1 MNKNNTSVELSL
13 REAMELQKIN
23 EEYSNIKSVDDVNRL
38 FTEGMYTLELCYN
51 NFCKSVSLAEMK
63 YYVKNGELLSEATG
77 VDAKSIKDKIIE
89 GFKKWVDKAIDF
101 LTKLYR
107 AARLKLIEIF
117 KSNRP
122 FLDKYDSILK
132 KAKGT
137 VTLDKGYETSKFD
150 FHLTSEKTIEQALI
164 KAIKD
169 DETSFDYMSNMILS
183 LVCYGDTNHI
193 KPDSIDNNAFIHKA
207 VYGEEKT
214 NIKVSV
220 PAAYDYYTGGF
231 LNTLKEFDKIYLEM
245 KKYSVNVQRSIK
257 GKYEASKKAYDTM
270 DSNDSREKL
279 IAKQATDFLD
289 AMMTAYKIVI
299 EYNNKLLNKAYG
311 YIHYKIRQAEAVL
324 HLYISDY
331 YAQNKNES
339 ATVIETAVKDNF
351 SGLSIEDIFARV
363 STL

>member
-1 MNKNNTSVELSL
+1 MNTNTASELSL
-13 REAMELQKIN
+13 GEAMELQKIN
-23 EEYSNIKSVDDVNRL
+23 EEYSNIKSIDDVNRL

-77 VDAKSIKDKIIE
+77 SDAKSIKDKIIE

-117 KSNRP
+117 KGRKP
-122 FLDKYDSILK
+122 FLDKYSNILK
-132 KAKGT
+132 NAKGT
-137 VTLDKGYETSKFD
+137 VTLDKGYENSKFD
-150 FHLTSEKTIEQALI
+150 FHLTSEKAIEQVLE

-169 DETSFDYMSNMILS
+169 DETSFDYMSNIILS

-193 KPDSIDNNAFIHKA
+193 KPDNIDATTFMHNA

-220 PAAYDYYTGGF
+220 SAAYNYCTGDF
-231 LNTLKEFDKIYLEM
+231 INAVKELDKIYLEM
-245 KKYSVNVQRSIK
+245 KRYSVNVQKSIES
-257 GKYEASKKAYDTM
+257 KYEASKKAYDAI
-270 DSNDSREKL
+270 DSNNSREKL
-279 IAKQATDFLD
+279 IAKQATKFLD
-289 AMMTAYKIVI
+289 AMMAAYKIVI
-299 EYNNKLLNKAYG
+299 EYNNKLINIAFR
-311 YIHYKIRQAEAVL
+311 YIHYKLRQAEIATQ
-324 HLYISDY
+324 LYISDY

-351 SGLSIEDIFARV
+351 SELSIEDIFARV